1 MTIKMKLIAALIT
14 LTVSSP
20 VFAQTT
26 RIGMSDCG
34 QWFSDTQVQKQNNR
48 AWVLGWLSGVN
59 NQINIDSPKGQ
70 TPPDYLAQLNSAA
83 QAYLFVDNYCRAN
96 PLETLGAAADQ
107 LMADLITKKYKK

>member
-1 MTIKMKLIAALIT
+1 MKSKLIATLIT

-34 QWFSDTQVQKQNNR
+34 QWFSDTQIQKHSNR
-48 AWVLGWLSGVN
+48 GWVLGWLSGVN
-59 NQINIDSPKGQ
+59 NQLNNDAPKGQ
-70 TPPDYLAQLNSAA
+70 TPPDYLAQLNLAA